1 MTKAKTTKK
10 PAAKASTK
18 KTVAKTKAAP
28 KKSAAT
34 PPKSKK
40 PSKPL
45 PQAYVQCNSCGYG
58 FKMVL
63 KADTRICPACGID
76 SDNSTFS
83 VDAL

>member
-10 PAAKASTK
+10 AAPAKSK
-18 KTVAKTKAAP
+18 PVATTKAAP

-63 KADTRICPACGID
+63 KADTRICPACGIN